1 MLIGISFAC
10 GFKVKSNVLF
20 NHYPRVIAMENFQMF
35 QLKVM
40 EHFFV
45 SAINFCTLLGLFLT
59 GGCVPE

>member
-1 MLIGISFAC
+1 
-10 GFKVKSNVLF
+10 
-20 NHYPRVIAMENFQMF
+20 MENFQMF
-35 QLKVM
+35 QLKLM